1 MLVSAPMPPAAVTET
16 HLSSAR
22 LSRRGKVRE
31 LYDLGDSLLLVASDR
46 ISAYDCVLTP
56 GVPDKGKILT
66 QLSNFWFRRF
76 DDVPNHLIETE
87 VSRFPEAL
95 QADAMLLDGRAVL
108 VQKAEVVPFECV
120 ARGYLAGSGWAEYR
134 KTGAVCGVRLPP
146 GLVEAQR
153 LPEAIFTPA
162 TKNPRGHDENV
173 PFSRMSNDIGEAAAS
188 SLRDLTLSLY
198 GRAREYAETRGLI
211 LADTKLEFG
220 RANGEI
226 LWIDE
231 AFTPDSS
238 RYWDMTAWTP
248 GRTPVSFDK
257 QFVRDWL
264 DSTGWDHRPPAPRLP
279 GGVVRTTREKYLQ
292 AYRALTD
299 SLPSNLS
306 E

>member
-1 MLVSAPMPPAAVTET
+1 MSQAAIVET
-16 HLSSAR
+16 HLSGAR

-46 ISAYDCVLTP
+46 ISAYDCVLSP
-56 GVPDKGKILT
+56 GVPDKGKVLT
-66 QLSNFWFRRF
+66 QLSNFWFRKF
-76 DDVPNHLIETE
+76 SDVENHLIETD
-87 VSRFPEAL
+87 VSKFPESL
-95 QADAMLLDGRAVL
+95 QADVPLLEGRSV
-108 VQKAEVVPFECV
+108 VVRKAEVIPFECV

-146 GLVEAQR
+146 GLVEADR
-153 LPEAIFTPA
+153 LPEPIFTPA
-162 TKNPRGHDENV
+162 TKSERGHDENI
-173 PFSRMSNDIGEAAAS
+173 PFSRMADELGESEAG
-188 SLRDLTLSLY
+188 SLRDTTLALY
-198 GRAREYAETRGLI
+198 ERARQFAESRGLL

-220 RANGEI
+220 RLDGRL

-238 RYWDMTAWTP
+238 RYWDARAWTP

-279 GGVVRTTREKYLQ
+279 EGVVRTTREKYLE
-292 AYRALTD
+292 AYKSLTE
-299 SLPSNLS
+299 SLPAYLS
-306 E
+306 A

>member
-1 MLVSAPMPPAAVTET
+1 MPLPAVTET
-16 HLSSAR
+16 HLSGAR

-46 ISAYDCVLTP
+46 ISAYDCVLSP

-66 QLSNFWFRRF
+66 QLSTFWFHKF
-76 DDVPNHLIETE
+76 DNVENHLVETE
-87 VSRFPEAL
+87 VSRFPESL
-95 QADAMLLDGRAVL
+95 QSDAPLLEGRSV
-108 VQKAEVVPFECV
+108 VVRKAEVIPFECV

-134 KTGAVCGVRLPP
+134 KTGEVCGIRLPP
-146 GLVEAQR
+146 GLSEAER
-153 LPEAIFTPA
+153 LAEPIFTPA
-162 TKNPRGHDENV
+162 TKSPRGHDENV
-173 PFSRMSNDIGEAAAS
+173 PFSRVVNDIGEEDAGR
-188 SLRDLTLSLY
+188 LRDLTLSLY
-198 GRAREYAETRGLI
+198 ERARQYAEGKGLL
-211 LADTKLEFG
+211 LADSKLEFG
-220 RANGEI
+220 RLDGRI

-238 RYWDMTAWTP
+238 RYWDARIWAP

-279 GGVVRTTREKYLQ
+279 EGVVRTTREKYLE

-299 SLPSNLS
+299 SLPAYVSS
-306 E
+306 